1 MVLGNN
7 TTKKPLYT
15 VKIETK
21 PSAIQG
27 SGNTPAQPVTTQQ
40 VNQPKP
46 VVKISVEN
54 MTLDQLLSSY
64 KKQDDD
70 EEPML
75 PGFNYLKKMKNT
87 LKAERVKSVLR
98 R

>member
-1 MVLGNN
+1 MVLGIN

-15 VKIETK
+15 VKVETK
-21 PSAIQG
+21 PIPG
-27 SGNTPAQPVTTQQ
+27 SGNAPEQSTTTQQ
-40 VNQPKP
+40 VQQPA
-46 VVKISVEN
+46 VKISVEN
-54 MTLDQLLSSY
+54 MTIDQLLSSY

-70 EEPML
+70 DEPML